1 MERVLKGTLCFK
13 GERGDSAYE
22 IAVNNGFKGTEEE
35 WLETLSI
42 NISNVI
48 DKDSTNTT
56 VPSSKAV
63 YDFINTI
70 YPVGSIYMSISGTNP
85 SVLFGG
91 TWEQISG
98 RFLIG
103 AGSPE
108 ENTETAFGEL
118 NNSGYA
124 FDVGGM
130 GGQYK
135 HVLTLEEMPNHRHGV
150 ANANENGADLSFT
163 PVLLGDMTT
172 GWEGSAFT
180 SYEGGGQPHNNMPPY
195 FTVYMWKRI
204 G

>member
-1 MERVLKGTLCFK
+1 MDEILRATPCFK
-13 GERGDSAYE
+13 GERGLSAYD
-22 IAVNNGFKGTEEE
+22 IARKYGFEGTEEE
-35 WLETLSI
+35 WLESLSVK
-42 NISNVI
+42 ISNVI
-48 DKDSTNTT
+48 NKNSTNAT

-70 YPVGSIYMSISGTNP
+70 YPVGSIYMSVSETNP

-103 AGSPE
+103 AGSPK

-118 NNSGYA
+118 NNSSYA
-124 FDVGGM
+124 FGVGGM

-135 HVLTLEEMPNHRHGV
+135 HVLTQEEMPNHRHGI
-150 ANANENGADLSFT
+150 ANANENGADLAFT
-163 PVLLGDMTT
+163 PVLLGNMNK

-180 SYEGGGQPHNNMPPY
+180 SFEGGGQPHSNMPPY
-195 FTVYMWKRI
+195 FTVYMWKRVD
-204 G
+204 